1 MTEPNDMKQVEKGKK
16 RGFYKTKLREEFE
29 NRWKKIRLDIF
40 YKRNWYSTR
49 YADSTE
55 MTCLKG

>member
-1 MTEPNDMKQVEKGKK
+1 MTEPNDTKLVKKGKK

-55 MTCLKG
+55 KTF

>member
-1 MTEPNDMKQVEKGKK
+1 MTKPNDIKQVEKKKK

-40 YKRNWYSTR
+40 TKETGILLDTQILEIR
-49 YADSTE
+49 
-55 MTCLKG
+55 LV